1 MGGGMSVRVMR
12 FVNLC
17 IWLFVSVRVVYHPS
31 NGCVAL
37 IEMVELL
44 AGVPHLYRIT
54 RYQS

>member
-1 MGGGMSVRVMR
+1 MSVRVMR